1 MISRGLIAGLMLTMA
16 SAHGAVTCTVT
27 TAPLNFGTYDPFAAA
42 NLDVATQATITCT
55 TNRNSGGD
63 FAVVT
68 SAISKGGAPT
78 FSPRQMRNALNN
90 TLDYNLFTTTGRTT
104 IFGDGTSTTATRSGF
119 AFVTNRFTPAV
130 IRVDVF
136 GRVFAGQDASVG
148 AYTDTLNYTITF

>member
-1 MISRGLIAGLMLTMA
+1 MQSRVTMIRCGMLAGLMLTMGA
-16 SAHGAVTCTVT
+16 AHGVVSCTVT
-27 TAPLNFGTYDPFAAA
+27 TVPLSFGTYDPFAAA
-42 NLDVATQATITCT
+42 HLDVATQATITCT
-55 TNRNSGGD
+55 TNRNSGGE

-104 IFGDGTSTTATRSGF
+104 IFGF